1 MMADLLEFKDIRFK
15 VCIECKKYLWQNKW
29 VRFSSI
35 GEVLKKITS
44 KSMNRKI
51 NADIKP
57 LVPGN
62 IEFKPGIN
70 YDLEV
75 EVSLSPKEQYYLP
88 ATIEMTTCPKCGK
101 R

>member
-1 MMADLLEFKDIRFK
+1 
-15 VCIECKKYLWQNKW
+15 
-29 VRFSSI
+29 
-35 GEVLKKITS
+35 
-44 KSMNRKI
+44 MNRKI

-101 R
+101 KGGQYFESVLQLRDASREIFDFVRDDVFTNRGIW